1 MCWASLSVTI
11 TLFPLPVHVHL
22 PRTPGIGGPAV
33 PLSTINPVAFAISAG
48 VSKVHAVLPGSGDAE
63 ARFAVENT
71 KPNRKEAALMD
82 AITLK
87 DRA

>member
-33 PLSTINPVAFAISAG
+33 PLSTFSPVAFAISAG
-48 VSKVHAVLPGSGDAE
+48 VSKVHAVLPGSCVAE
-63 ARFAVENT
+63 ARFAGEST
-71 KPNRKEAALMD
+71 KPNRKEAALMN
-82 AITLK
+82 AIPLK
-87 DRA
+87 DAA